1 MMSINEVLEKLHAK
15 FGDDGIVLDGIDSLE
30 PFITIPASELVS
42 ICEFLR
48 YDPELIFDALL
59 CLSGV
64 DRSADDDTMEVVYHL
79 QSMTHIHQVVIKT
92 IVPKETPRL
101 STVEHLWKGANWHER
116 EVYDLYGVVF
126 DNHSDLRRILL
137 PDDWEG
143 YPMRK
148 DYQEPDTYRG
158 MKVPY

>member
-1 MMSINEVLEKLHAK
+1 VTIDEVLERLHAE
-15 FGDDGIVLDGIDSLE
+15 FGADGIAVEGTGDFES
-30 PFITIPASELVS
+30 FIVIRASKVVP

-48 YDPELIFDALL
+48 HDSDLYFDALS

-64 DRSADDDTMEVVYHL
+64 DHSAGDETMEVVYHL
-79 QSMTHIHQVVIKT
+79 QSMRHLHRVVIKT
-92 IVPKETPRL
+92 IVPKDAPRL
-101 STVEHLWKGANWHER
+101 STVEHLWKIANWHER

-126 DNHSDLRRILL
+126 DKHSDLRRILL

-143 YPMRK
+143 HPMRK
-148 DYQEPDTYRG
+148 DYQEPDIYRG

>member
-1 MMSINEVLEKLHAK
+1 VTTNEVLERLQNK
-15 FGDDGIVLDGIDSLE
+15 FGVDGIVLDGTGTLE
-30 PFITIPASELVS
+30 PFIIIPSSKVVPV
-42 ICEFLR
+42 CEFLR
-48 YDPELIFDALL
+48 HDPDLAFDSLS

-64 DRSADDDTMEVVYHL
+64 DHSSEDDTMEIVYHF
-79 QSMTHIHQVVIKT
+79 QSMVHIHQVVIKA
-92 IVPKETPRL
+92 IVPKEDPRL

-116 EVYDLYGVVF
+116 EIYDLYGVVF

-148 DYQEPDTYRG
+148 DYQEPDMYRG